1 MKTLKTA
8 KKQLQSGLQQ
18 CSRCKVFYSISFFRS
33 EPKTTVCLGCLRKA
47 AREWNKSH
55 LKTYRIYQKKWRIE
69 NRDRL
74 NAQIHAKRLADPEGE
89 RAKMRAY
96 SAVRRAK
103 RRADRGTPICLK
115 CGSARNVEM
124 HHVDYNMG
132 LKVIPFAK
140 GATTCYI
147 VPTEMGQTVCPG
159 RLTVKTLDYIN
170 IALVIISG
178 VLLTIFTFDIVAC
191 TFVDLIR

>member
-1 MKTLKTA
+1 LQGFTGPEGEVVKTLKTA

-132 LKVIPFAK
+132 LKVIPLCKRCHHMLHSADRD
-140 GATTCYI
+140 GAN
-147 VPTEMGQTVCPG
+147 
-159 RLTVKTLDYIN
+159 RLPWEIN
-170 IALVIISG
+170 RENS
-178 VLLTIFTFDIVAC
+178 
-191 TFVDLIR
+191 

>member
-1 MKTLKTA
+1 MKTLKTASLKTASLKTASLKTA

-132 LKVIPFAK
+132 LKVIPLCKRCHHMLHSADRD
-140 GATTCYI
+140 GAN
-147 VPTEMGQTVCPG
+147 
-159 RLTVKTLDYIN
+159 RLPWEVSREN
-170 IALVIISG
+170 S
-178 VLLTIFTFDIVAC
+178 
-191 TFVDLIR
+191 